1 MARFIL
7 TRLLRLVI
15 VLLGVSLLSFLLV
28 HLSGD
33 PALSML
39 PPEATAQEVAQFRKV
54 MGFDQPILVQYT
66 HYIASAVQGDF
77 GRSLKFQL
85 PAADVI
91 SEFIPVTMELSI
103 YAMVVSVLVAVPAG
117 IASAVRRRSA
127 MDSLFT
133 GVALLG
139 QSIPIFFTGLLLQ
152 IYVAVKWRALPV
164 SGWDS
169 VSSMILPSITLGIW
183 TAPVLVRLVRSAM
196 VDVLTADYI
205 RTARAKG
212 LGNKIVIYKHGLK
225 NAALPIITM
234 LGIQFGRLLG
244 GSVITESV
252 FAIPGLGKTVVDAIT
267 FKDFPLVQ
275 ASVFFLSVVIVG
287 LNFLVDLCYAW
298 INPQIRFS

>member
-1 MARFIL
+1 MARFML

-28 HLSGD
+28 HRSGD

-39 PPEATAQEVAQFRKV
+39 PPEATALEVTQFRKL
-54 MGFDQPILVQYT
+54 MGFDQPILVQYGR
-66 HYIASAVQGDF
+66 YLASALQGDF
-77 GRSLKFQL
+77 GRSLKFHL
-85 PAADVI
+85 PAATVI
-91 SEFIPVTMELSI
+91 AEFNPVTMELSI
-103 YAMVVSVLVAVPAG
+103 YSMIISVLVALPAG
-117 IASAVRRRSA
+117 IASAVRRGSA

-133 GVALLG
+133 GFALLG

-152 IYVAVKWRALPV
+152 IYVAVQWRVVPV

-169 VSSMILPSITLGIW
+169 VSSMILPSITLGVW

-196 VDVLTADYI
+196 VDVLTADYV

-212 LGNKIVIYKHGLK
+212 LGDQIVIYKHGLK

>member
-1 MARFIL
+1 MARFML
-7 TRLLRLVI
+7 TRFLRLVI

-39 PPEATAQEVAQFRKV
+39 PPEATAQELAQFRKL
-54 MGFDQPILVQYT
+54 MGFDQPMLVQYG
-66 HYIASAVQGDF
+66 HYLASAVQGDF

-91 SEFIPVTMELSI
+91 AEFIPVTMELSV
-103 YAMVVSVLVAVPAG
+103 YAMIVSVLVAVPAG

-133 GVALLG
+133 GFALLG

-152 IYVAVKWRALPV
+152 IYVAVKWRLVPV

-169 VSSMILPSITLGIW
+169 VSSMILPSITLGVW

-287 LNFLVDLCYAW
+287 LNFVVDLCYAW

>member
-1 MARFIL
+1 MARFML

-39 PPEATAQEVAQFRKV
+39 PPEATAQEVAQFRTV
-54 MGFDQPILVQYT
+54 MGFDQPLLVQYT
-66 HYIASAVQGDF
+66 HYLASAVQGDF
-77 GRSLKFQL
+77 GRSLKFQM

-103 YAMVVSVLVAVPAG
+103 YAMIVSVLVAVPAG
-117 IASAVRRRSA
+117 IASAVRRGSA

-133 GVALLG
+133 GFALLG
-139 QSIPIFFTGLLLQ
+139 QSIPVFFTGLLLQ
-152 IYVAVKWRALPV
+152 IYVAVKWRMVPV

-169 VSSMILPSITLGIW
+169 VSSMILPSITLGVW

-212 LGNKIVIYKHGLK
+212 LGNQIVIYKHGLK

>member
-1 MARFIL
+1 MTRFLL

-39 PPEATAQEVAQFRKV
+39 PPEATAEEVARFRHL
-54 MGFDQPILVQYT
+54 MGFDQPILVQYGQFL
-66 HYIASAVQGDF
+66 INAVQGDF

-85 PAADVI
+85 PSMQVI

-103 YAMVVSVLVAVPAG
+103 YAMIVSVLVAVPAG
-117 IASAVRRRSA
+117 IASAVHRRSA
-127 MDSLFT
+127 MDSVFT
-133 GVALLG
+133 GFALLG
-139 QSIPIFFTGLLLQ
+139 QSIPVFFTGLLLQ
-152 IYVAVKWRALPV
+152 IYFGVRWRMLPV

-169 VSSMILPSITLGIW
+169 VQHMILPSITLGVW

-196 VDVLTADYI
+196 VDVLSHDYI

-212 LGNKIVIYKHGLK
+212 LGSKIVIYKHGLK

-234 LGIQFGRLLG
+234 MGIQFGRLLG

-275 ASVFFLSVVIVG
+275 ASVFFLSLVIVG
-287 LNFLVDLCYAW
+287 LNFAVDLCYAW
-298 INPQIRFS
+298 INPQIRFA

>member
-1 MARFIL
+1 MARFML

-39 PPEATAQEVAQFRKV
+39 PPEATAQEVAQFRNV
-54 MGFDQPILVQYT
+54 MGFDQPILVQYG
-66 HYIASAVQGDF
+66 HYLASAVQGDF
-77 GRSLKFQL
+77 GRSLKFQM

-91 SEFIPVTMELSI
+91 SEFIPVTMELSM
-103 YAMVVSVLVAVPAG
+103 YAMIVSVLVAVPAG
-117 IASAVRRRSA
+117 IASAVRRGSA

-133 GVALLG
+133 GFALLG
-139 QSIPIFFTGLLLQ
+139 QSIPVFFTGLLLQ
-152 IYVAVKWRALPV
+152 IYVAVKWRLVPV

-169 VSSMILPSITLGIW
+169 VSSMILPSITLGVW

-212 LGNKIVIYKHGLK
+212 LGNQIVIYKHALK

>member
-1 MARFIL
+1 MARFML

-54 MGFDQPILVQYT
+54 MGFDQPILLQYG
-66 HYIASAVQGDF
+66 HYLASAVQGDF
-77 GRSLKFQL
+77 GRSLKFQM

-103 YAMVVSVLVAVPAG
+103 YAMIVSVLVAVPAG
-117 IASAVRRRSA
+117 IASAVRRGSA

-133 GVALLG
+133 GFALLG
-139 QSIPIFFTGLLLQ
+139 QSIPVFFTGLLLQ
-152 IYVAVKWRALPV
+152 IYVAVKWRVVPV

-169 VSSMILPSITLGIW
+169 VSSMILPSITLGVW

-212 LGNKIVIYKHGLK
+212 LGNQIVIYKHALK